1 MAHVL
6 GSLLKSHYPGLVTR
20 KEGTPPVPAMR
31 WEDYKLCHDTTH
43 GTKYGAVLHDFWVSQ
58 LPYFLMNL
66 SSNGLTPA
74 SVVF

>member
-1 MAHVL
+1 M
-6 GSLLKSHYPGLVTR
+6 KTHYPGLVTR

-43 GTKYGAVLHDFWVSQ
+43 GTKYDAVLHDFWVSQ